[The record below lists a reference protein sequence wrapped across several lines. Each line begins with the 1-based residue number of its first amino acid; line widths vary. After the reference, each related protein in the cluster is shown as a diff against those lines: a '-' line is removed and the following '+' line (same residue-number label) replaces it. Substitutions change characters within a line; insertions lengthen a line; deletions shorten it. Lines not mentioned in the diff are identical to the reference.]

1 MAEEKSVTPSPASES
16 TVAVRRGK
24 VECVDL
30 YEIKDNEL
38 DALEKGTSADLQ
50 MNFAIFLL
58 SIAFSAICSL
68 ATATFANVKI
78 EYLFNVVAVVGV
90 VLGIYFLLAWWKSKS
105 SIKDI
110 CTRIRGRIQPEIVI
124 PSSAVTVSEVEIRT
138 KETTFDPTKPSG

>member
-1 MAEEKSVTPSPASES
+1 
-16 TVAVRRGK
+16 
-24 VECVDL
+24 
-30 YEIKDNEL
+30 
-38 DALEKGTSADLQ
+38 LEKGTSADLQ